1 MKAMKCLMPAV
12 LVLALGGCASAAKTV
27 KAPDSELAVARGQ
40 PLIVV
45 THEKPSFSA
54 MTANKVAMGS
64 LFGAVGGAIAGAS
77 MSSAGDEIVATHG
90 IEDPAKTISARLAN
104 HYAARLQPA
113 SIQHIGGPAPDE
125 AEELAAFVGGK
136 GVVADVKTVGWM
148 FGYFPSSWG
157 RYRVMYNARVRLI
170 DASSGRV
177 IGQVPCNFVSDED
190 SSLAPDYD
198 QLLYNGAVLLKSK
211 LNTAAMHC
219 GTTFEAE
226 MFEGPILVTSPAA
239 IPVVATAAPPLAPVP
254 PARAAALP
262 TAPASPQVATLLP
275 ATEVAVATVPARP
288 TVAAP
293 AVLAPASTSAPAPVV
308 PAQALLVAD
317 AAVRAQP
324 RRQADAGQILPAR
337 LAVKASH
344 RLSNGEGRWWYVQ
357 HEQTRGWVE
366 ETAFDPASLPR

>member
-45 THEKPSFSA
+45 THVKPSFSA

-125 AEELAAFVGGK
+125 PEELAAFVGGK

-211 LNTAAMHC
+211 LSTAAIHC
-219 GTTFEAE
+219 GSTFESE
-226 MFEGPILVTSPAA
+226 MFEGPVLVSTPTATPVAAVSPPPPA
-239 IPVVATAAPPLAPVP
+239 PVLSASAPALTAARASPPPVP
-254 PARAAALP
+254 PA
-262 TAPASPQVATLLP
+262 PAVP
-275 ATEVAVATVPARP
+275 AAVAAPPARP
-288 TVAAP
+288 TVNATPAA
-293 AVLAPASTSAPAPVV
+293 SAPATA
-308 PAQALLVAD
+308 PAMPTQALLLAD

-324 RRQADAGQILPAR
+324 RRQADAGQVLPAR

-366 ETAFDPASLPR
+366 ESAFDPASLPR

>member
-1 MKAMKCLMPAV
+1 MNIMKCLMPAV
-12 LVLALGGCASAAKTV
+12 LALALGGCASAAKTV
-27 KAPDSELAVARGQ
+27 KAPDSELAIARGQ

-77 MSSAGDEIVATHG
+77 MASAGDEIVATNG

-113 SIQHIGGPAPDE
+113 SIQHIGGPAPE
-125 AEELAAFVGGK
+125 KPEELAAFVGGK
-136 GVVADVKTVGWM
+136 GVVADVKTEGWM

-170 DASSGRV
+170 DASSGKV
-177 IGQVPCNFVSDED
+177 IGQVPCNFTSDED
-190 SSLAPDYD
+190 SNLAPDYD
-198 QLLYNGAVLLKSK
+198 QLLYNGAALLKSK
-211 LNTAAMHC
+211 LGAAALHC
-219 GTTFEAE
+219 SSTFESE
-226 MFEGPILVTSPAA
+226 MFEGPVLVSTPTATPVAAVAAPSPAPVLPASAPTLAATRASPPAVPAAQAA
-239 IPVVATAAPPLAPVP
+239 IAAPPAG
-254 PARAAALP
+254 
-262 TAPASPQVATLLP
+262 
-275 ATEVAVATVPARP
+275 P
-288 TVAAP
+288 TVNAAP
-293 AVLAPASTSAPAPVV
+293 AASV
-308 PAQALLVAD
+308 PATSPPMPTHALLLAD

-324 RRQADAGQILPAR
+324 RRQADAGQVLPAR

-366 ETAFDPASLPR
+366 ETAFDPTTLPR

>member
-1 MKAMKCLMPAV
+1 MNAMKCLMPAV
-12 LVLALGGCASAAKTV
+12 VALALGGCASAAKTV
-27 KAPDSELAVARGQ
+27 KAPDSELAIARGQ

-77 MSSAGDEIVATHG
+77 MASAGDEIVASNG
-90 IEDPAKTISARLAN
+90 VEDPAKAISSRLAN

-113 SIQHIGGPAPDE
+113 SIQHIGGPAPE
-125 AEELAAFVGGK
+125 KPEELAAFVGGK
-136 GVVADVKTVGWM
+136 GVVADVKTLGWM

-177 IGQVPCNFVSDED
+177 IGQVPCNFISDED
-190 SSLAPDYD
+190 SNLAPDYD

-219 GTTFEAE
+219 GSTFEAE
-226 MFEGPILVTSPAA
+226 MFEGPTLVTSAAA
-239 IPVVATAAPPLAPVP
+239 IPVAAAAAPSLAPVP
-254 PARAAALP
+254 LASASSLP
-262 TAPASPQVATLLP
+262 VAPASPQVARPST
-275 ATEVAVATVPARP
+275 ATEVAAATASARP
-288 TVAAP
+288 ALAAAP
-293 AVLAPASTSAPAPVV
+293 AALAPAPAGPM
-308 PAQALLVAD
+308 QALLVAD

-324 RRQADAGQILPAR
+324 RRQADAGKVLPAR

-366 ETAFDPASLPR
+366 ETAFDPTTLPR

>member
-1 MKAMKCLMPAV
+1 MNAMKCLTLAA
-12 LVLALGGCASAAKTV
+12 LALALGGCASAAKTV

-77 MSSAGDEIVATHG
+77 MASAGDEIVASNG
-90 IEDPAKTISARLAN
+90 IEDPAKAISGRLAN

-113 SIQHIGGPAPDE
+113 SIQHIGGPAPE
-125 AEELAAFVGGK
+125 QPTELAAFVGGK
-136 GVVADVKTVGWM
+136 GVVADVKTLGWM

-157 RYRVMYNARVRLI
+157 KYRVMYNARVRLI
-170 DASSGRV
+170 DASSGKV
-177 IGQVPCNFVSDED
+177 IGQVPCNFTSDED
-190 SSLAPDYD
+190 SDLAPDYD
-198 QLLYNGAVLLKSK
+198 QLLYNGAALLKSK
-211 LNTAAMHC
+211 LGTAALHC
-219 GTTFEAE
+219 SSTFESE
-226 MFEGPILVTSPAA
+226 MFEGPVLVSTPTATPVAA
-239 IPVVATAAPPLAPVP
+239 VAAPPPAPVL
-254 PARAAALP
+254 PASTPAL
-262 TAPASPQVATLLP
+262 TAAPASPP
-275 ATEVAVATVPARP
+275 AVPAARALIAAPPARP
-288 TVAAP
+288 AVNAAP
-293 AVLAPASTSAPAPVV
+293 AASAATAPAMPTH
-308 PAQALLVAD
+308 ALLLAD

-324 RRQADAGQILPAR
+324 RRQADAGQVLPAR

-366 ETAFDPASLPR
+366 ESAFDPASLPR